1 MVAIPPLNQ
10 VLWCLV
16 NEADIAQGRLSS
28 EVAPASVAPKSLAD
42 QKSGGYFAR
51 AMPSASACIAVFV
64 SFIAA
69 FGWVR
74 ASAV

>member
-1 MVAIPPLNQ
+1 
-10 VLWCLV
+10 V
-16 NEADIAQGRLSS
+16 NEADIAQGQLTG
-28 EVAPASVAPKSLAD
+28 EVAPVAPKSLAD

-64 SFIAA
+64 SFFAA